1 MLDVENF
8 EALVFSLEFNIVPAI
23 IAITIATMLPI
34 QKDFIFIPSKEKMFL
49 EKNILIIIYL
59 LLFAK

>member
-8 EALVFSLEFNIVPAI
+8 EALVFSVEFNIVPAI
-23 IAITIATMLPI
+23 IAITIAKMLPI

-59 LLFAK
+59 QFFAK